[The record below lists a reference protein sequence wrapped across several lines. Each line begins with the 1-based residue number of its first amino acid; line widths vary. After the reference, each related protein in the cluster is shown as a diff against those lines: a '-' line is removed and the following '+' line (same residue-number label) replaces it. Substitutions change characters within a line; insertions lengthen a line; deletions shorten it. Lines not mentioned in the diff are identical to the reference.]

1 MFDSTQSHVRLG
13 RLAWATAWFALLFGQ
28 LHAMAR
34 HQTVDGRED
43 LQSGL
48 VRAWSDP
55 GRRLFRPLLDW
66 ASPDTVYLTYGK
78 VWLLVF
84 LVFTVTAFAVRR
96 RRVAAGAVHGAE
108 RWAWRVALTA
118 YSLATVAV
126 GLEYWTQWGAMDNDL
141 LDTIFLLTMPALLL
155 TVLGTTFLGV
165 VLVRRGLGLPAWL
178 LTLQIPLMIA
188 ISAVTSLGNVVL
200 PISFAFGILGRR
212 LATGSEAQ
220 VTATRRPTGTP
231 VRSSTSTSAR

>member
-1 MFDSTQSHVRLG
+1 MIDSTQDQVRLG
-13 RLAWATAWFALLFGQ
+13 RLAWATAWFALVLGQ

-43 LQSGL
+43 LKSGL

-66 ASPDTVYLTYGK
+66 ASPDTVYVTYGK
-78 VWLLVF
+78 GWLFVF
-84 LVFTVTAFAVRR
+84 LVFTLAAFLVRK

-108 RWAWRVALTA
+108 RWAWRVTLTA
-118 YSLATVAV
+118 YSLATLSV
-126 GLEYWTQWGAMDNDL
+126 GLEYWPQWGAMNEKL
-141 LDTIFLLTMPALLL
+141 LDTVFVLSMPVLLL
-155 TVLGTTFLGV
+155 TVLSTTFLGI

-178 LTLQIPLMIA
+178 LALQIPLMIG

-200 PISFAFGILGRR
+200 PICFAFGLLGRR
-212 LATGSEAQ
+212 LASGDEAQ
-220 VTATRRPTGTP
+220 ASVTRQPGTP
-231 VRSSTSTSAR
+231 NRRTTGAAGR

>member
-1 MFDSTQSHVRLG
+1 MIETTETQARLG

-43 LQSGL
+43 LKSGL

-66 ASPDTVYLTYGK
+66 ASPDTVYLAYGK
-78 VWLLVF
+78 VWLFVF
-84 LVFTVTAFAVRR
+84 LVFTLTAYVVHRR
-96 RRVAAGAVHGAE
+96 RRAAGAVRGAE
-108 RWAWRVALTA
+108 TWAWRLALTA
-118 YSLATVAV
+118 YTLATVAV

-141 LDTIFLLTMPALLL
+141 LDTVFLVSMPAMLL
-155 TVLGTTFLGV
+155 TVLTTTFLGI
-165 VLVRRGLGLPAWL
+165 VLLRRGLGLPAWL
-178 LTLQIPLMIA
+178 LALQIPLMIA
-188 ISAVTSLGNVVL
+188 IVSVTSLGNVVL

-212 LATGSEAQ
+212 LSRAEEAGTTPSR
-220 VTATRRPTGTP
+220 VLPTGASG
-231 VRSSTSTSAR
+231 RG

>member
-1 MFDSTQSHVRLG
+1 MIDSTQTQARLG

-43 LQSGL
+43 LKSGL

-78 VWLLVF
+78 VWLFVF
-84 LVFTVTAFAVRR
+84 LVFTLAAFVVHR
-96 RRVAAGAVHGAE
+96 RRVASGAVHGAE

-118 YSLATVAV
+118 YSLATLAV

-155 TVLGTTFLGV
+155 TVLSTTFLGI

-178 LTLQIPLMIA
+178 LALQIPLMIG

-200 PISFAFGILGRR
+200 PICFAFGILGRR
-212 LATGSEAQ
+212 LASGDEDE
-220 VTATRRPTGTP
+220 TAVTRRPAGTPIHRTTGTP
-231 VRSSTSTSAR
+231 GR

>member
-1 MFDSTQSHVRLG
+1 MIDSTQTQARLG
-13 RLAWATAWFALLFGQ
+13 RLAWPTAWFALVLGQ

-43 LQSGL
+43 LKSGL

-66 ASPDTVYLTYGK
+66 ASPDTVYITYGK
-78 VWLLVF
+78 GWLIVF
-84 LVFTVTAFAVRR
+84 LVFTLAAFVVHK

-108 RWAWRVALTA
+108 RWAWRLTLTA
-118 YSLATVAV
+118 YSLATTSVV
-126 GLEYWTQWGAMDNDL
+126 LEYWTQWGAVNGDL
-141 LDTIFLLTMPALLL
+141 LNTVFMFTMPVLLL
-155 TVLGTTFLGV
+155 TVLSTTFLGI

-178 LTLQIPLMIA
+178 LALQIPLMIGIA
-188 ISAVTSLGNVVL
+188 SVTSLGNVVL

-212 LATGSEAQ
+212 LASGDDADAS
-220 VTATRRPTGTP
+220 VTRRPTETTIRRTTGAGG
-231 VRSSTSTSAR
+231 R